1 MAKKEHGDIVPK
13 KGVSKKTKHSGPE
26 EGGEEACRCREVA
39 EKTPKELLKL
49 AIDDLSFWKK
59 IKKG

>member
-1 MAKKEHGDIVPK
+1 MAKKEQRKSAPRETR
-13 KGVSKKTKHSGPE
+13 KKTDRRE
-26 EGGEEACRCREVA
+26 EAGEETCRCREVA

-49 AIDDLSFWKK
+49 AIEDLSFWKK